1 MTVNVNLWWQ
11 HTLLFCSGFHLL
23 PVVLQNRSLESRQYM
38 KMSWLQLGM
47 WELGAV
53 VLLPETVP
61 SGSTSVVATLQVAV
75 LSQLM
80 SRFLLS
86 HHPFLRPSLE
96 TSLWNLRL
104 PKINA
109 VVPTTW
115 LVTTQWWSYFRIP
128 STWKSPSIREQTPVS
143 SCAWTSVGRHPA
155 QMPYSSPSGPRWWM
169 GAPTQE
175 TTIRQN
181 WSLSGK
187 PQTCHFLLTTSTS
200 AFPPSAL
207 WTRWQSRPSRDWC
220 ICTAVYPSASLLGH
234 HPVWHPVLPDEEEA
248 LTFIFRT
255 TRLAFLAR
263 VPWFYSKPFKT
274 LEKSSTNTQGPLLT
288 LKLCGWLAYLE
299 S

>member
-1 MTVNVNLWWQ
+1 MK
-11 HTLLFCSGFHLL
+11 LLRDAIYVEVSIH
-23 PVVLQNRSLESRQYM
+23 QR
-38 KMSWLQLGM
+38 
-47 WELGAV
+47 
-53 VLLPETVP
+53 TD
-61 SGSTSVVATLQVAV
+61 
-75 LSQLM
+75 
-80 SRFLLS
+80 
-86 HHPFLRPSLE
+86 PSLK
-96 TSLWNLRL
+96 LRL
-104 PKINA
+104 DQCWATPSA
-109 VVPTTW
+109 DALLQPQW
-115 LVTTQWWSYFRIP
+115 PLLVNGW
-128 STWKSPSIREQTPVS
+128 VS
-143 SCAWTSVGRHPA
+143 SLHLCYHPSKKPILTA
-155 QMPYSSPSGPRWWM
+155 GYPCL
-169 GAPTQE
+169 GAPTRE